1 MIKSTL
7 LSAAA
12 ITVLSLTSFNLLAD
26 WKVDNDQSTVSFIS
40 VKKTN
45 VMEAHHFN
53 NLSGK
58 LSKEGAFSLAIDL
71 ASVDTTIGIRDQR
84 MKEHLFEQS
93 KFAQAIV
100 SGAIPANMLAKLV
113 VNETTSMSVAGQLD
127 LHGNKQPITLLMS
140 VTKLSDSNLLV
151 ASQKPVMIKASDFG
165 LVKGIETLRN
175 LAGLPSISTTV
186 PVSFV
191 LRLNQ
196 YN

>member
-12 ITVLSLTSFNLLAD
+12 ITVLSLTSFNLFAD
-26 WKVDNDQSTVSFIS
+26 WKVDNEQSTVSFIS
-40 VKKTN
+40 VKKMN

-58 LSKEGAFSLAIDL
+58 LSKDGSFSLAIDL

-84 MKEHLFEQS
+84 MKEHLFEQV
-93 KFAQAIV
+93 KFPQAIV
-100 SGAIPANMLAKLV
+100 SATISPAALGKLI
-113 VNETTSMSVAGQLD
+113 VNETTTMSLAGQLD
-127 LHGNKQPITLLMS
+127 LHGNKQSIELLMN

-151 ASQKPVMIKASDFG
+151 VSQKPVIIKASDFG

-196 YN
+196 